1 MKALKLTPLETQSR
15 HIHVFVT
22 PVGPLKCN
30 CTLIY
35 NSLTKEALI
44 IDPGGD
50 ADELLQWLRTY
61 KLKLKAV
68 YHTHAHFDHFLASEA
83 LRNATGCPLWLHKKD
98 LFLWNML
105 ETQCQLFGF
114 PLHQEKTQPPDS
126 FIEDGQPLALDDLGA
141 HQTLVTPGHTPGS
154 CCFHLESHG
163 ILVAGD
169 TLFHGGIGRTDLWG
183 GDESAI
189 YRSITQ
195 RLHVLDAETAVITGH
210 GKLTT
215 IQQERHYFH

>member
-1 MKALKLTPLETQSR
+1 MALKLTPLETQSN
-15 HIHVFVT
+15 HIHVLVT

-35 NSLTKEALI
+35 NSLTLEAVI
-44 IDPGGD
+44 IDAGGD
-50 ADELLQWLRTY
+50 ADELLKWLRTY
-61 KLKLKAV
+61 
-68 YHTHAHFDHFLASEA
+68 AHFDHFLASEA
-83 LRNATGCPLWLHKKD
+83 LRKATGCPLFLHKKD
-98 LFLWNML
+98 LFLWDML

-114 PLHQEKTQPPDS
+114 PLHQEKTLPPDD
-126 FIEDGQPLALDDLGA
+126 FIKDGQTLDLDDLGT

-154 CCFHLESHG
+154 CCFHLESQG

-195 RLHVLDAETAVITGH
+195 RLHVLDVDTTVVTGH

-215 IQQERHYFH
+215 IQQERHYFN